1 MKVASFL
8 GLSLGWALT
17 ALAASLSVGME
28 DPLFWPSLAITLPAL
43 VGMFGAARAQRQKKE
58 VLSVVRVAAFG
69 VLGAL
74 IATAAVLALIAG
86 LFWNK
91 PVPGS
96 PESERAHPGVVV
108 DDQIVID

>member
-17 ALAASLSVGME
+17 ALAAAISVGTD
-28 DPLFWPSLAITLPAL
+28 DPLFWPSLAITLPAI
-43 VGMFGAARAQRQKKE
+43 VGMFGAARAQRDKKE
-58 VLSVVRVAAFG
+58 TLSLPRVVAFG

-96 PESERAHPGVVV
+96 AEAAGQPGVVI
-108 DDQIVID
+108 DEQIVE